1 MKDRSRTAASS
12 KFLGDPRSQPRMCD
26 LVMLKD
32 KGVVRVILSA
42 VVAGALM
49 HCDDSADD
57 EEFRGPA
64 AGFVN
69 TAEIR
74 LGRQLYMT
82 SGCSLCH
89 GKQARGDGVLA
100 GKYNP
105 KPTDLTNPEAFRGR
119 RDVETLAG
127 VIRDGIGDGELTMPA
142 YGHLSDKDRGRIAH
156 FIRSHWDSEGQ
167 SDID

>member
-1 MKDRSRTAASS
+1 
-12 KFLGDPRSQPRMCD
+12 
-26 LVMLKD
+26 
-32 KGVVRVILSA
+32 
-42 VVAGALM
+42 M

-64 AGFVN
+64 AGFVK

-74 LGRQLYMT
+74 QGRQLYMT
-82 SGCSLCH
+82 SGCPLCH
-89 GKQARGDGVLA
+89 GKQGRGDGVLA

-127 VIRDGIGDGELTMPA
+127 GIRDGIGEEGRLTMPA
-142 YGHLSDKDRGRIAH
+142 YPHLSDKDRRRIAH
-156 FIRSHWDSEGQ
+156 FIRSHWGSEGKA
-167 SDID
+167 DTD